1 MATEK
6 ALKTI
11 QMNSYETLTT
21 YKNCIKISGLL
32 GIYTD
37 NSDEKMTELLDSITE
52 IFDRAELTKPQK
64 QLFLD
69 AIKKWVP
76 TCDAWYTN
84 HLNEGIFYTATLFLE
99 NDLALTLNMQEEASY
114 IDDIDSRNESLL
126 FEYLDGEVPYIE
138 VS

>member
-6 ALKTI
+6 ALKTM

-52 IFDRAELTKPQK
+52 IFDRAGLTKPQK
-64 QLFLD
+64 QLFWTQLKNGFQHVTFGV
-69 AIKKWVP
+69 AI
-76 TCDAWYTN
+76 
-84 HLNEGIFYTATLFLE
+84 I
-99 NDLALTLNMQEEASY
+99 
-114 IDDIDSRNESLL
+114 
-126 FEYLDGEVPYIE
+126 
-138 VS
+138 

>member
-11 QMNSYETLTT
+11 QMNNYETLTA
-21 YKNCIKISGLL
+21 YKNCIKINGLL

-52 IFDRAELTKPQK
+52 IFDQAGLTKPQK

-69 AIKKWVP
+69 AVKKWVP
-76 TCDAWYTN
+76 TCDVWCTN
-84 HLNEGIFYTATLFLE
+84 HLNDGIFYTVTQRHYFWKMTLH
-99 NDLALTLNMQEEASY
+99 
-114 IDDIDSRNESLL
+114 
-126 FEYLDGEVPYIE
+126 
-138 VS
+138 

>member
-11 QMNSYETLTT
+11 QMNSYETLKI

-32 GIYTD
+32 INYDSSLDT
-37 NSDEKMTELLDSITE
+37 KMTELLDSITK
-52 IFDRAELTKPQK
+52 IFDRAGLTEPQK
-64 QLFLD
+64 QLFTD

-76 TCDAWYTN
+76 TCDVWCTD
-84 HLNEGIFYTATLFLE
+84 HLDDGMFYTATLFLE
-99 NDLALTLNMQEEASY
+99 NDLALTLDMQEEASY
-114 IDDIDSRNESLL
+114 FSNINDVSESLL
-126 FEYLDGEVPYIE
+126 FEYFDGENPYIE

>member
-52 IFDRAELTKPQK
+52 IFDRAGLTKPQK

-69 AIKKWVP
+69 AVKKWVP
-76 TCDAWYTN
+76 TCDVWCSN
-84 HLNEGIFYTATLFLE
+84 HLNDGIFYTATLFLE
-99 NDLALTLNMQEEASY
+99 NDLALTLDMQEEASY

-126 FEYLDGEVPYIE
+126 FEYLDGEIPYIE